1 MKYDYIEEIISEL
14 HHHYDYNEQG
24 YLDDLVHLNYD
35 MNEYTIMQS
44 SLLFQAEKK
53 IIISEL
59 ASSLWLPLWSTYQK
73 KMCHTT
79 FRHHQNPH
87 DDNDEPTFSRY
98 LLVSWYS
105 SQSQVGPSVEGGR
118 GDSEKDNGQYCE
130 RQWWLGLS
138 ENVKMKI
145 LKLLTFFLL

>member
-44 SLLFQAEKK
+44 SLLFQAEKI

-59 ASSLWLPLWSTYQK
+59 ASSL
-73 KMCHTT
+73 
-79 FRHHQNPH
+79 
-87 DDNDEPTFSRY
+87 
-98 LLVSWYS
+98 
-105 SQSQVGPSVEGGR
+105 
-118 GDSEKDNGQYCE
+118 
-130 RQWWLGLS
+130 
-138 ENVKMKI
+138 
-145 LKLLTFFLL
+145 